1 MILAESKRM
10 KQIVVIGGGGF
21 LRDSRDLRLEKYILK
36 QAGKKNPSVCFI
48 PTASGESAEYIV
60 KFYSAF
66 GRLGCRTSHLS
77 LFRPPTADL
86 ESFIMEK
93 DIIYVGGG
101 NTKSMLALWQEWKLD
116 SILKGAWEKGVI
128 LSGVSA
134 GAICWFE
141 EGVTD
146 SVPGEFRAI
155 KGLGFLKGS
164 FCPHYD
170 SEPDRQPAYHRL
182 LDEGKIQ
189 PGYAVMDY
197 AALHFIDDE
206 LKNVFYSK
214 TEARACFVEAG
225 KGKIKETVL

>member
-1 MILAESKRM
+1 M
-10 KQIVVIGGGGF
+10 KQIIAIGGGGF
-21 LRDSRDLRLEKYILK
+21 RRDENDLSLEKYILK

-48 PTASGESAEYIV
+48 PTASGESEEYII

-66 GRLGCRTSHLS
+66 SGLGCRTSHLS

-86 ESFIMEK
+86 ESFILEK

-101 NTKSMLALWQEWKLD
+101 NTKSMLALWREWNLD
-116 SILKGAWEKGVI
+116 SILRKAWEEGIV

-146 SVPGEFRAI
+146 SVPGGFGAI

-164 FCPHYD
+164 YCPHYD
-170 SEPDRQPAYHRL
+170 SEPGRQPAYHRL
-182 LDEGKIQ
+182 LDEGKLQ

-197 AALHFIDDE
+197 VALHFIDDE
-206 LKNVFYSK
+206 LKHVFNSK
-214 TEARACFVEAG
+214 TESRACFVEAG
-225 KGKIKETVL
+225 NGKIKETVL